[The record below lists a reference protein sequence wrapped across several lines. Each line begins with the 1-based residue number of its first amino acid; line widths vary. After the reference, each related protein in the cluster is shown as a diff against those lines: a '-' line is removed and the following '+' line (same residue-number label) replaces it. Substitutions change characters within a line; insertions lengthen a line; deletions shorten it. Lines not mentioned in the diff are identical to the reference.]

1 MTRNGAHRTLQ
12 DRRLAELSNSKR
24 TAKNPRPKPKRDFFN
39 RIGRSEAVVVGLTRI
54 ILHHSVGFETVP
66 NPMQTGTLAVCG
78 LLHQNQ

>member
-39 RIGRSEAVVVGLTRI
+39 RIGRLLPHAAAL
-54 ILHHSVGFETVP
+54 
-66 NPMQTGTLAVCG
+66 LAP
-78 LLHQNQ
+78 L

>member
-39 RIGRSEAVVVGLTRI
+39 RIGRKLTAR
-54 ILHHSVGFETVP
+54 LWRLPPLVFVC
-66 NPMQTGTLAVCG
+66 LAVAEYPQHGVC
-78 LLHQNQ
+78 